1 MRILYLHQ
9 FFITREG
16 VGGTRSYEFARRF
29 AARGHAVR
37 IVTAGGGSRIVE
49 GVEVV
54 GVRGAYSDYVSAT
67 AISYPRR
74 MLAFARFTVAATAAS
89 LRRPRPDV
97 VYASSPALTIGLAG
111 LIAAA
116 RWRAPLVFEVRDLWP
131 EAPIQ
136 MGALRNPL
144 LRLGARMLERL
155 VYRRSARVIALS
167 PGIRAGV
174 VAAGTPPERVALVPN
189 ASDLEL
195 FSPSLDGPAERRR
208 LGLGDGFVCSY
219 FGAMGEANDLDQLI
233 DAAPLVD
240 DVQFVLLGDGK
251 RRREL
256 EARAPA
262 NVRFLD
268 PVPDKR
274 SVARLAAASDAC
286 LTLFKDVPVLATN
299 SPNKL
304 FDTFAAGRAAIV
316 NMPGWMR
323 ELVEGND
330 AGVFVRPGDA
340 RDLAEKVAW
349 LRDHPREVERL
360 GRNGRTLAE
369 REFDRD
375 ALAARAL
382 AVLEEVAR

>member
-9 FFITREG
+9 FFITRAG

-37 IVTAGGGSRIVE
+37 MVTAAGGSSLVE
-49 GVEVV
+49 GIEVV
-54 GVRGAYSDYVSAT
+54 GARGGYSDYMRAT
-67 AISYPRR
+67 AVSYPRR
-74 MLAFARFTVAATAAS
+74 MVAFARFASSATAAA
-89 LRRPRPDV
+89 LRGPRPDV
-97 VYASSPALTIGLAG
+97 IYASSPPLTIAVPALA
-111 LIAAA
+111 AAA

-144 LRLGARMLERL
+144 LRGVARALERL
-155 VYRRSARVIALS
+155 VYRRSDRVIALS
-167 PGIRAGV
+167 PGIRDGVVSAGV
-174 VAAGTPPERVALVPN
+174 PPERVVLVPN

-195 FSPSLDGPAERRR
+195 FSPALDRRAERER
-208 LGLGDGFVCSY
+208 LGLGDGLVCSY

-233 DAAPLVD
+233 DAARLLP
-240 DVQFVLLGDGK
+240 DVCFVLLGDGK
-251 RRREL
+251 RRPGL
-256 EARAPA
+256 EARASA

-268 PVPDKR
+268 PVDDKV
-274 SVARLAAASDAC
+274 SVAGLAAASDAC
-286 LTLFKDVPVLATN
+286 LTLFKDLPVLATN

-316 NMPGWMR
+316 NTPGWMR
-323 ELVEGND
+323 ELVERNE
-330 AGVFVRPGDA
+330 AGLFARPGDA
-340 RDLAEKVAW
+340 RDLAEKVAR
-349 LRDHPREVERL
+349 LRDNPAEAERL
-360 GRNGRTLAE
+360 GRNARALAE

-382 AVLEEVAR
+382 RVLEEATR